1 MNDVRPWW
9 PEYFLGIAKAV
20 AVRGDCTRRQVG
32 CVIEKGHRVVS
43 TGYNGAP
50 SGQPGCLSAGACP
63 RGKHYRALDAGGPPV
78 DGVVSLFGK
87 MCACGNTWPCP
98 ETVDPGSSYDT
109 GPGACIS
116 IHAEANAL
124 LYADY
129 ALCKGAYMYVTA
141 EPCGGCRK
149 LIAAAGINGVVWATA
164 VPGHNGFWNVTGV
177 IPGW

>member
-1 MNDVRPWW
+1 MSRKTDPRPYW
-9 PEYFLGIAKAV
+9 PEYFLGIAEAV

-32 CVIEKGHRVVS
+32 AVIVKGDRIVS

-50 SGQPGCLSAGACP
+50 AGQPGCLSAGACP
-63 RGKHYRALDAGGPPV
+63 RGRHYQ
-78 DGVVSLFGK
+78 GVSVASV
-87 MCACGNTWPCP
+87 CACGNTWPCP
-98 ETVDPGSSYDT
+98 DAVDPGSSYDT

-129 ALCKGAYMYVTA
+129 ASCKGAMMYCTE

-149 LIAAAGINGVVWATA
+149 LIAGAGILHVVW
-164 VPGHNGFWNVTGV
+164 GDSNSNSKSYWNVTGV
-177 IPGW
+177 LPGW